1 MHGVT
6 GFAESAALL
15 VCAAFVLVTI
25 CSRIGVPS
33 IVGYI
38 LAGIVIGPA
47 GLGLIAESA
56 ALSSIGEIGV
66 VLLLFALGLEFS
78 FEKLVTL
85 RKHVFGLGAVQ
96 VSVTTIT
103 VSLVASLVFDLASVS
118 AILIGGAVAMSS
130 TAMCLKVLA
139 GANALGSAHGRLA
152 IAVLLF
158 QDLAAVAF
166 LLLHDAMSGAAEGYG
181 VITVIASATAVVAA
195 LFIARGPLQVL
206 ARWVALRG
214 DPELAQLLALTIALG
229 STIVATSAGLSPAL
243 AAFATGMIIGEGDA
257 RHAVENEIRPFRDL
271 FVGIFFI
278 GIGTQLPLWILPSQ
292 WPAVLVWL
300 AIILCGKTLIV
311 FVVARLFGEAL
322 QTALRTGVILAHGGE
337 FSLMLLSVSST
348 SGTVAEEF
356 AGPLL
361 LAIGVS
367 MLAGSL
373 MIRWAGSGLGPIDI
387 STTLADSGKAGLR

>member
-6 GFAESAALL
+6 GFVESATLL

-47 GLGLIAESA
+47 GLDLIAESA

-103 VSLVASLVFDLASVS
+103 VSLVARLVFDLASVS

-367 MLAGSL
+367 MMAGSL
-373 MIRWAGSGLGPIDI
+373 MVRWAGQGP
-387 STTLADSGKAGLR
+387 SHPNWGA

>member
-6 GFAESAALL
+6 GFVESAALL
-15 VCAAFVLVTI
+15 VFAAFVLVTI

-47 GLGLIAESA
+47 GFGLIAENA

-85 RKHVFGLGAVQ
+85 RKHVFGLGAAQ
-96 VSVTTIT
+96 VAVTTIS
-103 VSLVASLVFDLASVS
+103 VSLIASLIFDLAPVP

-139 GANALGSAHGRLA
+139 SAHALGSAQGRLA

-166 LLLHDAMSGAAEGYG
+166 LLLHDSMSGAAEGYG
-181 VITVIASATAVVAA
+181 VITVVASATALVAA
-195 LFIARGPLQVL
+195 LFIGRGPLQLL
-206 ARWVALRG
+206 ARWVASRG

-229 STIVATSAGLSPAL
+229 SAIVAATAGLSPAL
-243 AAFATGMIIGEGDA
+243 AAFAAGMIIGEGDA

-271 FVGIFFI
+271 FVGIFFV
-278 GIGTQLPLWILPSQ
+278 GIGTQLPLWIIPYA
-292 WPAVLVWL
+292 WPAVLSGL
-300 AIILCGKTLIV
+300 AIIVAGKTLIV
-311 FVVARLFGEAL
+311 LVVARILGESL
-322 QTALRTGVILAHGGE
+322 QTSWRTGIILAHGGE
-337 FSLMLLSVSST
+337 FSLMLLSASST
-348 SGTVAEEF
+348 SGSVAEEF

-361 LAIGVS
+361 LAIGMS
-367 MLAGSL
+367 MLAGSV
-373 MIRWAGSGLGPIDI
+373 MVRWAGR
-387 STTLADSGKAGLR
+387 KV

>member
-6 GFAESAALL
+6 GFVESAALL
-15 VCAAFVLVTI
+15 VFAAFVLVTI

-47 GLGLIAESA
+47 GLDLIAENA

-66 VLLLFALGLEFS
+66 VLLLFSLGLEFS
-78 FEKLVTL
+78 FEKLVRL

-96 VSVTTIT
+96 VAVTTIT
-103 VSLVASLVFDLASVS
+103 VSLIASLIFDLAPVP

-139 GANALGSAHGRLA
+139 SANALGSAQGRLA

-166 LLLHDAMSGAAEGYG
+166 LLLHDSMSGAVEGYG
-181 VITVIASATAVVAA
+181 VITVVASATALVAA
-195 LFIARGPLQVL
+195 LFIARGPLQLL
-206 ARWVALRG
+206 ARWVASRG

-322 QTALRTGVILAHGGE
+322 QTSLRTGVILANGGE

-387 STTLADSGKAGLR
+387 RSC

>member
-6 GFAESAALL
+6 GFVESAALL
-15 VCAAFVLVTI
+15 VFAAFVLVTI

-47 GLGLIAESA
+47 GLGLIAENA

-85 RKHVFGLGAVQ
+85 RKHVFGLGAAQ
-96 VSVTTIT
+96 VAVTTIS
-103 VSLVASLVFDLASVS
+103 VSLIASLIFDLAPVP

-139 GANALGSAHGRLA
+139 SAHALGSAQGRLA

-166 LLLHDAMSGAAEGYG
+166 LLLHDSMSGAAEGYG
-181 VITVIASATAVVAA
+181 VITVAVSATALVAA
-195 LFIARGPLQVL
+195 LFIARGPLQLL
-206 ARWVALRG
+206 ARWVASRG

-229 STIVATSAGLSPAL
+229 SAIVAATAGLSPAL
-243 AAFATGMIIGEGDA
+243 AAFAAGMIIGEGDA

-271 FVGIFFI
+271 FVGIFFV
-278 GIGTQLPLWILPSQ
+278 GIGTQLPLWIIPYA
-292 WPAVLVWL
+292 WPAVLSWL
-300 AIILCGKTLIV
+300 AIIVAGKTLIV
-311 FVVARLFGEAL
+311 LVVARIFGESL
-322 QTALRTGVILAHGGE
+322 QTSWRTGIILAHGGE
-337 FSLMLLSVSST
+337 FSLMLLSASTT
-348 SGTVAEEF
+348 SGSVAEEF

-361 LAIGVS
+361 LAIGMS
-367 MLAGSL
+367 MLAGSV
-373 MIRWAGSGLGPIDI
+373 MVRWAGR
-387 STTLADSGKAGLR
+387 KV

>member
-6 GFAESAALL
+6 GFVESAALL

-103 VSLVASLVFDLASVS
+103 VSLVASLVFDLAPVS

-278 GIGTQLPLWILPSQ
+278 GIGTQLPLWIIPYA
-292 WPAVLVWL
+292 WPVVLSWL
-300 AIILCGKTLIV
+300 AIIFAGKTLIV
-311 FVVARLFGEAL
+311 LVVARLFGESL
-322 QTALRTGVILAHGGE
+322 QTAWRTGIILGHGGE
-337 FSLMLLSVSST
+337 FSLMLLSASAA
-348 SGTVAEEF
+348 SGIVADEF

-361 LAIGVS
+361 VATGAS
-367 MLAGSL
+367 MLVGSL
-373 MIRWAGSGLGPIDI
+373 MVRWAG
-387 STTLADSGKAGLR
+387 LRV

>member
-6 GFAESAALL
+6 GFFESAALL
-15 VCAAFVLVTI
+15 VFAAFVLVTI

-38 LAGIVIGPA
+38 LAGIIIGPA

-85 RKHVFGLGAVQ
+85 RKHVFGLGAAQ
-96 VSVTTIT
+96 VAVTTIT
-103 VSLVASLVFDLASVS
+103 VSLVASLIFDLAPVP

-139 GANALGSAHGRLA
+139 SANALGSAQGRLA

-166 LLLHDAMSGAAEGYG
+166 LLLHDSMSGAAEGHG
-181 VITVIASATAVVAA
+181 VITVVASATALVAA
-195 LFIARGPLQVL
+195 LFIARGPLQLL
-206 ARWVALRG
+206 ARWVASRG

-229 STIVATSAGLSPAL
+229 SAIVAATAGLSPAL
-243 AAFATGMIIGEGDA
+243 AAFAAGMIIGEGDA

-271 FVGIFFI
+271 FVGIFFV
-278 GIGTQLPLWILPSQ
+278 GIGTQLPLWIIPYA
-292 WPAVLVWL
+292 WPVVLSWL
-300 AIILCGKTLIV
+300 AIIFAGKTLIV
-311 FVVARLFGEAL
+311 LVVARIFGEPL
-322 QTALRTGVILAHGGE
+322 QTAWRTGIILAHGGE
-337 FSLMLLSVSST
+337 FSLMLLSASLA
-348 SGTVAEEF
+348 SGIVAEEV

-361 LAIGVS
+361 LAFGLS
-367 MLAGSL
+367 MLAGSV
-373 MIRWAGSGLGPIDI
+373 MVRWAVP
-387 STTLADSGKAGLR
+387 KV

>member
-6 GFAESAALL
+6 GFIESAALL
-15 VCAAFVLVTI
+15 VFAAFVLVTI

-47 GLGLIAESA
+47 GLGLIAENA

-85 RKHVFGLGAVQ
+85 RKHVFGLGAAQ
-96 VSVTTIT
+96 VAVTTIS
-103 VSLVASLVFDLASVS
+103 VSLIASLIFDLAPVP

-139 GANALGSAHGRLA
+139 SANALGSAQGRLA

-166 LLLHDAMSGAAEGYG
+166 LLLHDSMSGAAEGYG
-181 VITVIASATAVVAA
+181 VITVVASATALVAA
-195 LFIARGPLQVL
+195 LFIARGPLQLL
-206 ARWVALRG
+206 ARWVASRG
-214 DPELAQLLALTIALG
+214 DPELAQLLALTIVLG
-229 STIVATSAGLSPAL
+229 SAIVAATAGLSPAL
-243 AAFATGMIIGEGDA
+243 AAFAAGMIIGEGDA

-271 FVGIFFI
+271 FVGIFFV
-278 GIGTQLPLWILPSQ
+278 GIGTQLPLWIIPSA
-292 WPAVLVWL
+292 WRVVLIWL
-300 AIILCGKTLIV
+300 VILLVGKTLIV
-311 FVVARLFGEAL
+311 MAVARLFGESL
-322 QTALRTGVILAHGGE
+322 QISWRTGIILAHGGE

-348 SGTVAEEF
+348 SGIVAEEF

-367 MLAGSL
+367 MLAGTL
-373 MIRWAGSGLGPIDI
+373 MVRWAGL
-387 STTLADSGKAGLR
+387 KV

>member
-6 GFAESAALL
+6 GFLESAALL
-15 VCAAFVLVTI
+15 VGVAFVFVTT

-38 LAGIVIGPA
+38 LTGLLIGPA
-47 GLGLIAESA
+47 GFGLLAQST
-56 ALSSIGEIGV
+56 ALTNIGEIGV
-66 VLLLFALGLEFS
+66 ILLLFALGLEFS

-85 RKHVFGLGAVQ
+85 RHHVFGVGGAQ
-96 VSVTTIT
+96 VAITTILAA
-103 VSLVASLVFDLASVS
+103 VVGSQAFGLAPVA
-118 AILIGGAVAMSS
+118 AILVGGAVAMSS

-139 GANALGSAHGRLA
+139 SVNALGSAQGRLA

-166 LLLHDAMSGAAEGYG
+166 LLLHDAMSGAAEGYA
-181 VITVIASATAVVAA
+181 VITVVAGATALVAA
-195 LFIARGPLQVL
+195 LFIARGPVQIL
-206 ARWVALRG
+206 ARWVASRG

-229 STIVATSAGLSPAL
+229 SAIVAATAGLSPAL
-243 AAFATGMIIGEGDA
+243 AAFAAGMIIGEGDA

-278 GIGTQLPLWILPSQ
+278 GIGTQLPLCIIPSAWPVVLIWLVIL
-292 WPAVLVWL
+292 LV
-300 AIILCGKTLIV
+300 GKTLIV
-311 FVVARLFGEAL
+311 MVVARLFGESL
-322 QTALRTGVILAHGGE
+322 QISWRTGIILAHGGE

-348 SGTVAEEF
+348 SGIVTEEF

-367 MLAGSL
+367 MLAGTL
-373 MIRWAGSGLGPIDI
+373 MVRWAGL
-387 STTLADSGKAGLR
+387 KV

>member
-6 GFAESAALL
+6 GFVESATLL

-47 GLGLIAESA
+47 GLDLIAESA

-367 MLAGSL
+367 MMAGSL
-373 MIRWAGSGLGPIDI
+373 MVRWAGQGP
-387 STTLADSGKAGLR
+387 SHPNWGA

>member
-6 GFAESAALL
+6 GFVESAALL
-15 VCAAFVLVTI
+15 VFAAFVLVTI

-38 LAGIVIGPA
+38 LAGIIIGPA

-96 VSVTTIT
+96 VAVTTIT
-103 VSLVASLVFDLASVS
+103 VSLVASLIFDLAPVP

-139 GANALGSAHGRLA
+139 SANALGSAQGRLS

-166 LLLHDAMSGAAEGYG
+166 LLLHDSMSGAAEGHG
-181 VITVIASATAVVAA
+181 VITVIASSTALVAA
-195 LFIARGPLQVL
+195 
-206 ARWVALRG
+206 
-214 DPELAQLLALTIALG
+214 
-229 STIVATSAGLSPAL
+229 
-243 AAFATGMIIGEGDA
+243 
-257 RHAVENEIRPFRDL
+257 
-271 FVGIFFI
+271 
-278 GIGTQLPLWILPSQ
+278 
-292 WPAVLVWL
+292 
-300 AIILCGKTLIV
+300 
-311 FVVARLFGEAL
+311 
-322 QTALRTGVILAHGGE
+322 
-337 FSLMLLSVSST
+337 
-348 SGTVAEEF
+348 
-356 AGPLL
+356 
-361 LAIGVS
+361 GVS
-367 MLAGSL
+367 QILL
-373 MIRWAGSGLGPIDI
+373 VN
-387 STTLADSGKAGLR
+387 

>member
-367 MLAGSL
+367 MMAGSL
-373 MIRWAGSGLGPIDI
+373 MVRWAGQGP
-387 STTLADSGKAGLR
+387 SHPNWGA

>member
-367 MLAGSL
+367 MMAGSL

-387 STTLADSGKAGLR
+387 RPC

>member
-6 GFAESAALL
+6 GFVESAALL

-25 CSRIGVPS
+25 CSRVGVPS

-38 LAGIVIGPA
+38 LAGIVIGPS

-56 ALSSIGEIGV
+56 ALTSIGEIGV

-85 RKHVFGLGAVQ
+85 RKHVFGLGALQ
-96 VSVTTIT
+96 AAITTMT
-103 VSLVASLVFDLASVS
+103 VSLVASLTFDLAPVP

-139 GANALGSAHGRLA
+139 RVNALGSAQGRLA

-166 LLLHDAMSGAAEGYG
+166 LLLHDSMSGAAGGYG
-181 VITVIASATAVVAA
+181 VITVIASATALVAA

-206 ARWVALRG
+206 ARWVASRG

-229 STIVATSAGLSPAL
+229 SAIVATSAGLSPAL
-243 AAFATGMIIGEGDA
+243 AAFAAGMIIGEGDA
-257 RHAVENEIRPFRDL
+257 RHAVENEIRPFRDF

-278 GIGTQLPLWILPSQ
+278 GIGTQLPLWIIPSA
-292 WPAVLVWL
+292 WPVMLIWLVILLVGKMLIVLV
-300 AIILCGKTLIV
+300 
-311 FVVARLFGEAL
+311 VVRSFGESL
-322 QTALRTGVILAHGGE
+322 QTSWRTGIVLAHGGE

-348 SGTVAEEF
+348 SGIVAEEF

-373 MIRWAGSGLGPIDI
+373 MVRWAGLKVS
-387 STTLADSGKAGLR
+387 